1 MSHSAEPID
10 KLATVV
16 DEMFDHPA
24 FASLKT
30 HDAAFALV
38 RVSDGNVLWVNDSA
52 ATFWGTRDL
61 GALGRNL
68 ATQAGPGSGLEGLV
82 RGTTL
87 WASPRL
93 GRLRLAHA
101 LRLRSHVMLFR
112 TGTGADGELL
122 MGLAL
127 PETAAGQEGPT
138 DAWRRGPDEP
148 GRIGGETVAPAS
160 RIVAARPDAAG
171 TQDPAPA
178 AAGDPESDGLS
189 LARRSQIAVLRDRLH
204 AAADGASSLR
214 LLWRT
219 DADDVVTQIDAET
232 FARLGTPVAF
242 DHVALARAVGVWDAD
257 AGARLAA
264 ALATRATWSGITVR
278 LPVADAV
285 ASVPMA
291 LSASPIFAPGRSF
304 SGFRGFG
311 TIDLTQLELAPAR
324 ERAAR
329 GGHRPIDELQG
340 AEKPDMP
347 ETAGGGEET
356 GVEPG
361 AGPASLEEHPGN
373 RSDESAAVLPA
384 DMPPHPD
391 LLGTTSSAPEPDRA
405 LSSANVVHL
414 RPFQTGAG
422 RFGALPPKET
432 TSHETTLAEVTVEGL
447 PSPVPSEQTEDD
459 EDEAFRALR
468 DALLAQIPPD
478 TATASDEGPHHRA
491 EVHGASSDQDRSQS
505 SDPPQA
511 SLETADPALIGE
523 TEEPAAIDL
532 PPQPVTPEAPPRID
546 LIDHLPVG
554 VLVIGAGLP
563 LFANPAAAGRL
574 GYAGVGDLIGKGKHL
589 VVSELSTAD
598 TGTLVLR
605 DADDRAVAIP
615 AERRDIE
622 WDGGAA
628 VLWTIGGPPTSE
640 RGASGTSP
648 TGTAGSEPGEQPDP
662 GDQGS
667 GELLDRVDD
676 AVALL
681 DVEGRIRRLNR
692 RGETWFT
699 RSGHESAVGAA
710 FTQLLAPDSRAAGL
724 TLLGD
729 VKGQKE
735 GTGAAPLQREVVAR
749 TVDLATMPVLLTLGR
764 LGASGFYMTLRDV
777 TSLKRAERDQARA
790 QHDHERDSGR
800 LPEFLAKVSH
810 EIRTPL
816 NAILGFAEVM
826 IEERFGP
833 LGNARYK
840 DYLRDIHAS
849 GTQVVSLVS
858 DLLDLSRIEAG
869 RLELEVG
876 ALDVNKI
883 VSETVA
889 QMQPEAHRER
899 VIMRMSLGA
908 RTPAVLADERSV
920 RQIVQN
926 LLSNA
931 VKFNEPGG
939 QVIVSTALSDGGTV
953 VLRVRDTGIGMT
965 DAEIA
970 AALEPFQPVSAQK
983 PSTGNGLG
991 LPLTRA
997 LVGANGASMAIRS
1010 RPREGTLVEVAFAL
1024 ASADE
1029 ARLPA

>member
-16 DEMFDHPA
+16 DQMFDHPA
-24 FASLKT
+24 FTSLKT

-68 ATQAGPGSGLEGLV
+68 ASQAGQGSGLEGLV

-127 PETAAGQEGPT
+127 PETAAGQDGPA

-148 GRIGGETVAPAS
+148 GRIGSETVAPAS
-160 RIVAARPDAAG
+160 RIVEALPDAAG
-171 TQDPAPA
+171 TRDPAPT
-178 AAGDPESDGLS
+178 AAGDPDGDGLS

-242 DHVALARAVGVWDAD
+242 DHEALARAISVWDAD

-324 ERAAR
+324 ERTAP
-329 GGHRPIDELQG
+329 GGHRRIDVLQG
-340 AEKPDMP
+340 AETDVSQ
-347 ETAGGGEET
+347 ALGGGDEAEMDA
-356 GVEPG
+356 G
-361 AGPASLEEHPGN
+361 ADAASLEQPPGD
-373 RSDESAAVLPA
+373 RSHDPAAVPPEDTPAERDLPQN
-384 DMPPHPD
+384 
-391 LLGTTSSAPEPDRA
+391 TSPAPEHDRA

-414 RPFQTGAG
+414 RPFQTGGAG
-422 RFGALPPKET
+422 RFGAVPHKDATTET
-432 TSHETTLAEVTVEGL
+432 ILAEAKAEEPTVQT
-447 PSPVPSEQTEDD
+447 PPEQTEDE

-478 TATASDEGPHHRA
+478 TAPASGDGPHHRP
-491 EVHGASSDQDRSQS
+491 EVHETLGDQDVSPD
-505 SDPPQA
+505 SDPPQSSA
-511 SLETADPALIGE
+511 ETADPSLIDE
-523 TEEPAAIDL
+523 VEVPAAVDL
-532 PPQPVTPEAPPRID
+532 RPQPVPTEPSPRID
-546 LIDHLPVG
+546 LIDDLPVG
-554 VLVIGAGLP
+554 VLVIGEGLP
-563 LFANPAAAGRL
+563 LFANPAAASRL
-574 GYAGVGDLIGKGKHL
+574 GYTGVGDLIEKGQHL
-589 VVSELSTAD
+589 VVSDLSTAD

-615 AERRDIE
+615 AERRDIA
-622 WDGGAA
+622 WHGGTA
-628 VLWTIGGPPTSE
+628 VLWTIGSPPTAE
-640 RGASGTSP
+640 RGASGASP
-648 TGTAGSEPGEQPDP
+648 IGTAGVPGERPDS

-724 TLLGD
+724 ALLGD
-729 VKGQKE
+729 VKGLKE
-735 GTGAAPLQREVVAR
+735 GAGAAPLQREVVAR
-749 TVDLATMPVLLTLGR
+749 TIDLATMPVLLTMGR

-777 TSLKRAERDQARA
+777 TALKRAERDQARA
-790 QHDHERDSGR
+790 QRDHERDSGR

-869 RLELEVG
+869 RLDLEVG

-920 RQIVQN
+920 RQIVHN

-939 QVIVSTALSDGGTV
+939 QVIVSTALSDGGMV

-970 AALEPFQPVSAQK
+970 AALEPFQPVSAQT
-983 PSTGNGLG
+983 STGNGLG

>member
-24 FASLKT
+24 FTSLKT

-38 RVSDGNVLWVNDSA
+38 RVSDGNVLWVNNSA

-68 ATQAGPGSGLEGLV
+68 ASQAGPGSGLEGLV

-122 MGLAL
+122 MGLTL

-138 DAWRRGPDEP
+138 DAWRRAPDEP
-148 GRIGGETVAPAS
+148 VRIGGETIAPAS
-160 RIVAARPDAAG
+160 RIEAARPEAAG
-171 TQDPAPA
+171 TQDTAPT
-178 AAGDPESDGLS
+178 AAGEPESDGLS

-219 DADDVVTQIDAET
+219 GADDVVIQIDAET
-232 FARLGTPVAF
+232 FARLGAPVAF
-242 DHVALARAVGVWDAD
+242 DHEALPRAIGHWDAD

-324 ERAAR
+324 DRTAR
-329 GGHRPIDELQG
+329 GGYRSELQG
-340 AEKPDMP
+340 AQPAKP
-347 ETAGGGEET
+347 ETEGGGQET

-361 AGPASLEEHPGN
+361 VETASLEEHPGE
-373 RSDESAAVLPA
+373 RSDGSAAVPFS

-391 LLGTTSSAPEPDRA
+391 LPETTSPAPEPDRA

-414 RPFQTGAG
+414 RPFQTGGAG
-422 RFGALPPKET
+422 RFGALPPKDT
-432 TSHETTLAEVTVEGL
+432 TSDETPLAEVTVEGR
-447 PSPVPSEQTEDD
+447 PSPMPSEQTEEEE

-468 DALLAQIPPD
+468 DALLAQIPLD
-478 TATASDEGPHHRA
+478 TATAADDGPHPRA
-491 EVHGASSDQDRSQS
+491 EVHGVSSDQDLSQA

-511 SLETADPALIGE
+511 SPETADPALMAE
-523 TEEPAAIDL
+523 TEEPAAPDL
-532 PPQPVTPEAPPRID
+532 PPQPVAAEDPPRID
-546 LIDHLPVG
+546 LIDRLPVG

-574 GYAGVGDLIGKGKHL
+574 GYTGVGDLIGKGQHL

-615 AERRDIE
+615 AERRDID
-622 WDGGAA
+622 WQGGDA
-628 VLWTIGGPPTSE
+628 VLWTIGGLPTAE

-648 TGTAGSEPGEQPDP
+648 TGTVDEPGERPDP

-724 TLLGD
+724 ALLGD

-735 GTGAAPLQREVVAR
+735 GAGAAPLQREVVAR

-790 QHDHERDSGR
+790 QRDHDRDSGR

-810 EIRTPL
+810 ELRTPL

-939 QVIVSTALSDGGTV
+939 QVIVSTALSDGGMV

>member
-1 MSHSAEPID
+1 MSHSAESID
-10 KLATVV
+10 KLAADV
-16 DEMFDHPA
+16 DGIFDHPA
-24 FASLKT
+24 FLPLKT
-30 HDAAFALV
+30 RVAAFGLV
-38 RVSDGNVLWVNDSA
+38 RVSGGDVLWVNESA
-52 ATFWGTRDL
+52 AAFWGTRDL
-61 GALGRNL
+61 RALGRNL
-68 ATQAGPGSGLEGLV
+68 AAQSSPGGGLQGLV
-82 RGTTL
+82 RGTTV

-93 GRLRLAHA
+93 GRLRLAHTLK
-101 LRLRSHVMLFR
+101 LRNHVVLFR
-112 TGTGADGELL
+112 TGTDADGAVLL
-122 MGLAL
+122 GFAL
-127 PETAAGQEGPT
+127 PETAAEEDRPT
-138 DAWRRGPDEP
+138 DAWRRGLTDP
-148 GRIGGETVAPAS
+148 GRIEGAGEGSAPTTVAAHREVVGKQGHGVS
-160 RIVAARPDAAG
+160 EAVGLEAG
-171 TQDPAPA
+171 GLEA
-178 AAGDPESDGLS
+178 DGLS
-189 LARRSQIAVLRDRLH
+189 LARRSQIAVLRDRLQ
-204 AAADGASSLR
+204 AAADGAGSLR

-219 DADDVVTQIDAET
+219 DADDRVTQIDADT
-232 FARLGTPVAF
+232 FARLGSPLSFEGDT
-242 DHVALARAVGVWDAD
+242 LATVIGAWDAT
-257 AGARLAA
+257 AGAELAA

-285 ASVPMA
+285 ARVPWA
-291 LSASPIFAPGRSF
+291 LSASPIFTPGRSF

-311 TIDLTQLELAPAR
+311 TIDLRQLELAPPR
-324 ERAAR
+324 ER
-329 GGHRPIDELQG
+329 GTPSSDRPADEPL
-340 AEKPDMP
+340 
-347 ETAGGGEET
+347 
-356 GVEPG
+356 GVEPETPLAG
-361 AGPASLEEHPGN
+361 AGDVEPFLEPHADD
-373 RSDESAAVLPA
+373 RSDGPAAVQPQDA
-384 DMPPHPD
+384 TPHRD
-391 LLGTTSSAPEPDRA
+391 VTGTPSSAPDPDRA

-414 RPFQTGAG
+414 RPFQTAGAG
-422 RFGALPPKET
+422 RFGAAPHKDAMAVHVTP
-432 TSHETTLAEVTVEGL
+432 AEEMAAE
-447 PSPVPSEQTEDD
+447 PVPQTPPD
-459 EDEAFRALR
+459 EEGEAFRALR
-468 DALLAQIPPD
+468 EALLAQIPVGPD
-478 TATASDEGPHHRA
+478 IATASDDGPHHTPEAIGDQITRDPSQDLEA
-491 EVHGASSDQDRSQS
+491 AWASS
-505 SDPPQA
+505 
-511 SLETADPALIGE
+511 EGADPASVAGIE
-523 TEEPAAIDL
+523 KAAAIDVA
-532 PPQPVTPEAPPRID
+532 PQPVAAEPSPKTD
-546 LIDHLPVG
+546 LIDDLPVG

-563 LFANPAAAGRL
+563 LFSNPAAAVRL
-574 GYAGVGDLIGKGKHL
+574 GYASVADLMAKGQHL
-589 VVSELSTAD
+589 VVSELSTSD

-605 DADDRAVAIP
+605 DAEDRAVAIP
-615 AERRDIE
+615 AEHRAIDWR
-622 WDGGAA
+622 GAA
-628 VLWTIGGPPTSE
+628 AALWTIGLPTPE
-640 RGASGTSP
+640 RAVSVASSL
-648 TGTAGSEPGEQPDP
+648 GSATETGEQPDS
-662 GDQGS
+662 GDHGS

-681 DVEGRIRRLNR
+681 DIDGRIRRLNR
-692 RGETWFT
+692 RGETWFA
-699 RSGHESAVGAA
+699 RPGHDSAIGAA

-724 TLLGD
+724 ALLAD

-735 GTGAAPLQREVVAR
+735 GMGATPLQREVVAR
-749 TVDLATMPVLLTLGR
+749 TIDLATMPVLLTMGG

-777 TSLKRAERDQARA
+777 TALKRAERDRARA
-790 QHDHERDSGR
+790 QRDHERDSGR

-833 LGNARYK
+833 LGNTRYK
-840 DYLRDIHAS
+840 DYLKDIHAS

-939 QVIVSTALSDGGTV
+939 QVIVSTALSDAGTV

-1024 ASADE
+1024 ASADA